1 MGGIPLAGCLCHR
14 DAWHDSGVRQRGKQD
29 RGKGKMEE
37 MGAKVLSC
45 LLGEMV
51 DGKLVGARHW

>member
-1 MGGIPLAGCLCHR
+1 M
-14 DAWHDSGVRQRGKQD
+14 RQRGKQD

-45 LLGEMV
+45 LLGGMV